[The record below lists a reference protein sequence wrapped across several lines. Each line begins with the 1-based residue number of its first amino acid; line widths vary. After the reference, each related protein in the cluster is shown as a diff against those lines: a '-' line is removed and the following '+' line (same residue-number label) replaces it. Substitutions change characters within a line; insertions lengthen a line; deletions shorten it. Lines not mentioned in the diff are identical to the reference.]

1 MHWISIQLRKNKNLN
16 KIFLNNFP
24 DDTRVNEE
32 ENKSYI
38 SKKKK
43 KRKKINNFRTLVI
56 KRSLHPA
63 RESSLRRIRKN
74 WIDRK

>member
-38 SKKKK
+38 SRKKKK
-43 KRKKINNFRTLVI
+43 KKEN
-56 KRSLHPA
+56 
-63 RESSLRRIRKN
+63 
-74 WIDRK
+74 

>member
-1 MHWISIQLRKNKNLN
+1 MHWISIQLRKKKKNLKNSN

-38 SKKKK
+38 SRKKKK
-43 KRKKINNFRTLVI
+43 ERKLIIFEPL
-56 KRSLHPA
+56 
-63 RESSLRRIRKN
+63 
-74 WIDRK
+74 